1 MFGLPTENVAK
12 TLKGIT
18 RWALIAG
25 MGEAE
30 GEYWYRRF
38 TSQTTGSGHSKE
50 DLDALYQ
57 VAAEGDM
64 EAYNRLRQS
73 ILRYKDEASVQS
85 GLTSRIQAA
94 TKAGEI
100 DADTAMD
107 LLGLVTGETDPNEL
121 FWKVQGWQY
130 MAQTG
135 EDSFSRYDLI
145 YDAMYDGTGFDEAY
159 QQLLDH
165 GVSEEDARSAIRG
178 QIRDWYQ
185 GKSADE
191 LTISE
196 QDAVQMLQEYGGKS
210 SEDAQAQVLEWNCL
224 VDTGIAYGDIK
235 QSVLEGV
242 ITEAQAADMLQQYGG
257 KTAEEAAETAAA
269 YGFMH
274 DHPELA
280 EEYEPS
286 FVNKVAGK
294 YAVYGSGIDVNVYA
308 DFVEFAENTSADQD
322 ENGNW
327 ISGSR
332 KAKIV
337 AYIAALPGLTPE
349 QRDNLMLTDYST
361 YNLDDTPW

>member
-1 MFGLPTENVAK
+1 
-12 TLKGIT
+12 
-18 RWALIAG
+18 
-25 MGEAE
+25 
-30 GEYWYRRF
+30 
-38 TSQTTGSGHSKE
+38 
-50 DLDALYQ
+50 
-57 VAAEGDM
+57 
-64 EAYNRLRQS
+64 
-73 ILRYKDEASVQS
+73 
-85 GLTSRIQAA
+85 
-94 TKAGEI
+94 
-100 DADTAMD
+100 
-107 LLGLVTGETDPNEL
+107 
-121 FWKVQGWQY
+121 
-130 MAQTG
+130 
-135 EDSFSRYDLI
+135 
-145 YDAMYDGTGFDEAY
+145 
-159 QQLLDH
+159 
-165 GVSEEDARSAIRG
+165 
-178 QIRDWYQ
+178 
-185 GKSADE
+185 
-191 LTISE
+191 
-196 QDAVQMLQEYGGKS
+196 MLQEYGGKS